1 MNKVVQTRTHLK
13 YLLGA
18 GSVIGGTGILLHRN
32 NYDINSVLAVRLVRA
47 ATCVFNIAYIYK
59 KALYQKATPDP
70 SSEEYKK
77 LKSQIH
83 KEAAEQLLE
92 LCKKN
97 KGVYIKVGQ
106 HIGALEYLLPKEYV
120 ETMKVLHSKAPIS
133 PMKDIHAVLKEDL
146 GKDPSE
152 IFASIEPIPM
162 GAASLAQVHKATLH
176 DGRQI
181 ALKVQHRKVR
191 DNANIDI
198 TCMEALVHVVAWV
211 FPEFKFVWL
220 VDETKRNI
228 PRELNFLEEA
238 ENIKKV
244 TKIFEHFPWLKIPQV
259 CPELCTSRVIAMEF
273 MQGGQINDIEYITQ
287 NKIDVFEVSDKLGKL
302 YSEMIFNSG
311 FVHSDPHPGNILVRK
326 SETSNSAE
334 LILLDHGLYASL
346 TDDFRTEYAKLWLS
360 ILNKDKVAMKE
371 HCTNLGVGDM
381 YGLFVC
387 MVSGRSWDA
396 IESGIEK
403 TKFTENEKEVF
414 QRDVPNLI
422 PEISD
427 ILSRVNRQVLLILK
441 TNDLL
446 RGIEHTLKTHARMVS
461 LIEDTSSKDKENPS
475 TLSSSDWWKGI
486 FDAARNK
493 SAEVLEFVKKD
504 LDELSTTVKTE
515 ATNVVQQTT
524 TVFKETLQLDKP
536 ESTASSMKK
545 SVSSFLGQVS
555 NVLNPSPDDEDEE
568 AVVIHGTD
576 VVPLTRLQTQ
586 LYALGNDPDTYLK
599 EIEPELLPRY
609 EAWLELVEEQG
620 NKQLSNEKLIKM
632 LVNNP
637 QLQNN
642 YETLV
647 PNKISHALFWN
658 RYLFRKAMLEDE
670 DARLQRKEKKDEEED
685 EEDDKIEKDD
695 FNYNVELSEEDQ
707 IKLLEDYEKEKLSK
721 KLQKE
726 KDSKDEKQGKK
737 KSSTTDPSVINIREK
752 RDMVIVG
759 DTPNSTTSSTY
770 SSKGSTEEDWD
781 KEINMDDVEPEH
793 FAS

>member
-1 MNKVVQTRTHLK
+1 MTE
-13 YLLGA
+13 
-18 GSVIGGTGILLHRN
+18 
-32 NYDINSVLAVRLVRA
+32 
-47 ATCVFNIAYIYK
+47 
-59 KALYQKATPDP
+59 
-70 SSEEYKK
+70 SSE
-77 LKSQIH
+77 SQ
-83 KEAAEQLLE
+83 
-92 LCKKN
+92 
-97 KGVYIKVGQ
+97 
-106 HIGALEYLLPKEYV
+106 
-120 ETMKVLHSKAPIS
+120 T
-133 PMKDIHAVLKEDL
+133 
-146 GKDPSE
+146 
-152 IFASIEPIPM
+152 
-162 GAASLAQVHKATLH
+162 
-176 DGRQI
+176 
-181 ALKVQHRKVR
+181 
-191 DNANIDI
+191 
-198 TCMEALVHVVAWV
+198 
-211 FPEFKFVWL
+211 
-220 VDETKRNI
+220 
-228 PRELNFLEEA
+228 
-238 ENIKKV
+238 
-244 TKIFEHFPWLKIPQV
+244 
-259 CPELCTSRVIAMEF
+259 
-273 MQGGQINDIEYITQ
+273 
-287 NKIDVFEVSDKLGKL
+287 
-302 YSEMIFNSG
+302 
-311 FVHSDPHPGNILVRK
+311 
-326 SETSNSAE
+326 
-334 LILLDHGLYASL
+334 
-346 TDDFRTEYAKLWLS
+346 
-360 ILNKDKVAMKE
+360 
-371 HCTNLGVGDM
+371 
-381 YGLFVC
+381 
-387 MVSGRSWDA
+387 
-396 IESGIEK
+396 
-403 TKFTENEKEVF
+403 
-414 QRDVPNLI
+414 
-422 PEISD
+422 
-427 ILSRVNRQVLLILK
+427 
-441 TNDLL
+441 
-446 RGIEHTLKTHARMVS
+446 
-461 LIEDTSSKDKENPS
+461 IEDTSSKDKENPS

-685 EEDDKIEKDD
+685 EEDDKIESVWSQEDD